1 MAGYCNAGL
10 VESTFES
17 RDKGFDVGKVVNDKA
32 HIFDAGAPIEG
43 CTWSGCR
50 EREGLRA
57 KMSWLDDHE
66 AVGGPE
72 VCERTV
78 AIQGREV
85 VGHPMA
91 VGEKYDGKVGATY
104 GC

>member
-1 MAGYCNAGL
+1 
-10 VESTFES
+10 
-17 RDKGFDVGKVVNDKA
+17 
-32 HIFDAGAPIEG
+32 
-43 CTWSGCR
+43 
-50 EREGLRA
+50 
-57 KMSWLDDHE
+57 MSWLDDHE

-72 VCERTV
+72 VCEGIV

-91 VGEKYDGKVGATY
+91 VEEKYDGKVGARY